1 MESQRNLLLLALL
14 FVSFLLYQAWEVAH
28 NPHIAAQST
37 NQAVKTDAATLNQED
52 GVPSASRTKTTS
64 AVKEVPLQEQV
75 QAGKSVFL
83 ENDTL
88 RLSISLKG
96 GDIVKAD
103 LLKYPQKLHSK
114 VPFELLRKTPN
125 FTYTAQSGLI
135 GGPDSNPKGRP
146 TYTVKNSD
154 AVMKEG
160 QNKVSTSLRFVDKN
174 GNVFTKT
181 FTLARG
187 EYVVHMEYN
196 IQNKTTKPLNVQL
209 YGQIRETIKGKKG
222 HLAMPVYRGGA
233 YSTSDTRYE
242 KYKFSAMKDAPLKQ
256 TTKGGWVAMLQHY
269 FVTAWIPTT
278 NETNDLYSNI
288 IRGTD
293 AAIGFK
299 APMKTV
305 KGNSTENMSAKLWIG
320 PKIQSKMAVAAKH
333 LDLTVDYGWLWF
345 IAQPLFKLLRFF
357 HSVVGNW
364 GLAIILITFTIK
376 GALYP
381 LTKAQ
386 YTSMAKMRLLQPKIQ
401 ALRDRY
407 GDDKQKMSKAT
418 MELYKKEKVNPLG
431 GCLPIF
437 LQMPIFIALYWSLM
451 EAVELRHAPFILWI
465 QDLSVQDPYY
475 ILPILM
481 GISMF
486 FIQQMSPATVQDPMQ
501 QKIMKLM
508 PVVFTFFF
516 LWFPAGLVLYYL
528 MSNIVTLIQQT
539 IIFRQIEKQ
548 GLGPLKL
555 DNKSKD
561 NKSKAK
567 KIEKK

>member
-1 MESQRNLLLLALL
+1 MESQRNLLLLAFV
-14 FVSFLLYQAWEVAH
+14 FVSFLLYQAWEVDHKPTAEV
-28 NPHIAAQST
+28 QT
-37 NQAVKTDAATLNQED
+37 TKQDVKTDPTTLNQNED
-52 GVPSASRTKTTS
+52 VPASSLTTTKPV
-64 AVKEVPLQEQV
+64 VKEVPLQENVQV
-75 QAGKSVFL
+75 GKSIFL
-83 ENDTL
+83 TNDTL

-96 GDIVKAD
+96 GDIVKSD
-103 LLKYPQKLHSK
+103 LLKYSKALHSK
-114 VPFELLRKTPN
+114 EPFDLLRKTNN
-125 FTYTAQSGLI
+125 FTYIAQSGLI
-135 GGPDSNPKGRP
+135 GQGPDSNPKGRP
-146 TYTVKNSD
+146 TYTATNSN
-154 AVMKEG
+154 AVMKDG

-181 FTLARG
+181 FTLTRG
-187 EYVVHMEYN
+187 DYVVNVSYK
-196 IQNKTTKPLNVQL
+196 IQNISSKPLNVQL
-209 YGQIRETIKGKKG
+209 YGQLRETMKSPKG
-222 HLAMPVYRGGA
+222 HLAMPIYHGGA
-233 YSTSDTRYE
+233 YSTTETRYE
-242 KYKFSAMKDAPLKQ
+242 KYKFSKMKETPLKE

-269 FVTAWIPTT
+269 FVSAWIPAT
-278 NETNDLYSNI
+278 NETNQFYSNI

-293 AAIGFK
+293 ATIGFK
-299 APMKTV
+299 APIKTI
-305 KGNSTENMSAKLWIG
+305 KGNSITQISTKLWVG
-320 PKIQSKMAVAAKH
+320 PKLQSKMAAAAKH

-357 HSVVGNW
+357 HGIVGNW

-386 YTSMAKMRLLQPKIQ
+386 YTSMAKMRLLQPKIKS
-401 ALRDRY
+401 LRDRY

-481 GISMF
+481 GVSMF

-508 PVVFTFFF
+508 PVLFTFFF

-528 MSNIVTLIQQT
+528 VSNIVTLIQQKV
-539 IIFRQIEKQ
+539 IFRQIERQ
-548 GLGPLKL
+548 GIGTPKL
-555 DNKSKD
+555 TN
-561 NKSKAK
+561 KAK
-567 KIEKK
+567 DK